1 VTIPLI
7 VAAAFLLGL
16 GFVLQQRAAQEALP
30 EESLSYRLLLDLLH
44 KPVWLV
50 GIGSMASGQV
60 LSAIALGRTD
70 ITLVEPLLTTN
81 LLFALA
87 LARVMSAQA
96 LGRREWFGAVVLI
109 LGIALFIGA
118 GHPRDG
124 DNTALRTAQG
134 WLVVCGIAGLA
145 ALLVALA
152 RRREGPEKAT
162 LLAAAAGALF
172 GLQDGFTRRAM
183 ILLDRGVLHLVV
195 AWQTYAVLT
204 VAVVGILLAQ
214 SAFEAA
220 PLRASLPAMTV
231 AEPLCG
237 MAFGVGAFGEVVR
250 VAPVWLGLESGGLL
264 AMVTGV
270 IMLARSPHLHHH
282 LVPVA
287 ARPPC

>member
-16 GFVLQQRAAQEALP
+16 GFVLQQRAAQAAPRDEL
-30 EESLSYRLLLDLLH
+30 LSYRLLLDLLH
-44 KPVWLV
+44 KPVWLAGIASMV
-50 GIGSMASGQV
+50 GGQM
-60 LSAIALGRTD
+60 LSAIALGRAD
-70 ITLVEPLLTTN
+70 ITLVEPLLTAN

-87 LARVMSAQA
+87 LARALSAQA
-96 LGRREWFGAVVLI
+96 LGRREWFGAVVLV

-124 DNTALRTAQG
+124 DNTTLRTAQG
-134 WLVVCGIAGLA
+134 WLVVIGIAGLA
-145 ALLVALA
+145 GLLVAIA
-152 RRREGPEKAT
+152 RRREGTEKAT

-183 ILLDRGVLHLVV
+183 IQLDKGVLHLVV

-250 VAPVWLGLESGGLL
+250 VAPVWLGLESGGLT
-264 AMVTGV
+264 AMVIGV
-270 IMLARSPHLHHH
+270 ILLARSPHLHHH
-282 LVPVA
+282 LTPSA

>member
-1 VTIPLI
+1 MIIPLT

-16 GFVLQQRAAQEALP
+16 GFVLQQRAAQEAPPDEL
-30 EESLSYRLLLDLLH
+30 LSYRLLLDLLH
-44 KPVWLV
+44 KPVWLA
-50 GIGSMASGQV
+50 GIASMASGQV
-60 LSAIALGRTD
+60 LSAIALGKAD
-70 ITLVEPLLTTN
+70 ITLVEPLLTAN

-87 LARVMSAQA
+87 LARALSAQA
-96 LGRREWFGAVVLI
+96 LGRREWIGAVVLI

-124 DNTALRTAQG
+124 DNTTLRTAQG
-134 WLVVCGIAGLA
+134 WLVVCGIAAFAG
-145 ALLVALA
+145 LLVAIA

-172 GLQDGFTRRAM
+172 GLQDGFTRRVM
-183 ILLDRGVLHLVV
+183 ILLDAGVLHLLV
-195 AWQTYAVLT
+195 AWQTYAVVT

-270 IMLARSPHLHHH
+270 ILLARSPHLHHH
-282 LVPVA
+282 LTPSA
-287 ARPPC
+287 ARSRC

>member
-1 VTIPLI
+1 MTIPLI

-16 GFVLQQRAAQEALP
+16 GFVLQQRAAQEAPPDEL
-30 EESLSYRLLLDLLH
+30 LSYRLLLDLLH
-44 KPVWLV
+44 KPVWLA
-50 GIGSMASGQV
+50 GIASMVSGQV
-60 LSAIALGRTD
+60 LSALALGRAD
-70 ITLVEPLLTTN
+70 ITLVEPLLTAN
-81 LLFALA
+81 LLFALI
-87 LARVMSAQA
+87 LARALSAQA

-109 LGIALFIGA
+109 LGITLFITA
-118 GHPRDG
+118 GRPQDG
-124 DNTALRTAQG
+124 DNAALRTVQG

-145 ALLVALA
+145 GLLVTIA
-152 RRREGPEKAT
+152 RRRDGPEKAT

-172 GLQDGFTRRAM
+172 GLQDGFTRRTM
-183 ILLDRGVLHLVV
+183 MLLDKGVLQLLV

-204 VAVVGILLAQ
+204 VAVLGILLAQ

-250 VAPVWLGLESGGLL
+250 VAPVWLGLESSGLL

-270 IMLARSPHLHHH
+270 ILLARSPHLHHH
-282 LVPVA
+282 LSPSA
-287 ARPPC
+287 ARPRC

>member
-16 GFVLQQRAAQEALP
+16 GFVLQQRAAQEAPPDEL
-30 EESLSYRLLLDLLH
+30 LSYRLLLDLMH
-44 KPVWLV
+44 KPVWLA
-50 GIGSMASGQV
+50 GIASMASGQV
-60 LSAIALGRTD
+60 LSAIALGRAD
-70 ITLVEPLLTTN
+70 ITLVEPLLTAN
-81 LLFALA
+81 VLFALL
-87 LARVMSAQA
+87 LARALSAQS
-96 LGRREWFGAVVLI
+96 LGRREWIGALMLV

-118 GHPRDG
+118 GDPRDG
-124 DNTALRTAQG
+124 DNTSLRTAQG
-134 WLVVCGIAGLA
+134 WLVVLGIAALA
-145 ALLVALA
+145 GLLVAIA
-152 RRREGPEKAT
+152 RRREGTEKAT

-183 ILLDRGVLHLVV
+183 ILLDKGVLHLLV

-204 VAVVGILLAQ
+204 VAVIGILLAQ

-270 IMLARSPHLHHH
+270 IMLARSPHLHHQ
-282 LVPVA
+282 LTPSTA
-287 ARPPC
+287 SPPC